1 MTTDYKQT
9 LNLPHTDF
17 PMKAN
22 LAAREPAILKQWEA
36 CGLSKHLE
44 TNAEDKPRFVLADGP
59 PYANGPIHIGHAVNK
74 ILKDFVLKSKRLSG
88 FYALYVPGWDCHG
101 LPIELQVEKK
111 QGKPGPNSDSKAFKA
126 ACRAYATEQ
135 IQIQKQAFIRL
146 GVLGRWD
153 KPYTTMDYQYE
164 ANTLRS
170 MAKVIEKGHLHRGY
184 KPVHWCVDCGS
195 ALAEAEVEYENKKS
209 MAIDVAFTIE
219 PGAITQLPDQ
229 NKALWLIIWTT
240 TPWTLPANEAVSI
253 HPNYAYAFVSVPNH
267 AQYYVVATELVP
279 AVAKRLVWDDY
290 EIVWECSGAAL
301 AHLKLSLKHP
311 FYDKEVPLL
320 LGEHVTLDT
329 GTGCVHTAPAHGLDD
344 YHVCMAQ
351 GMTVQSLVDA
361 RGCFTKETPLFG
373 GQFVFKASDAVIELL
388 EERGM
393 LLHKASLEHSY
404 PHCWRHHTPLIFR
417 ATGQWFISMDQAHLR
432 SHALAAIDSV
442 QWIPEWGQARIQ
454 GMIQDRPDWCISRQ
468 RTWGV
473 PLALWVHKDTGAIHP
488 RMVDLMQAIAERI
501 EKQGTDVWPEGCADL
516 LSDAERADYEP
527 CTDLLEVWFDSG
539 VSHECVL
546 RQEPSLGYPADL
558 YLEGSDQ
565 HRGWFQTALLSS
577 VAINGTAPYKQV
589 LTHGFVVDAQGRK
602 MSKSLG
608 NVVSPEAVTQSLGA
622 DILRLW
628 VCSTDYRAEMAI
640 SDEMLRQTSDIYR
653 RIRNTVRFLLSNLN
667 DFDATKD
674 LIEPKDCL
682 SLDRW
687 MVGRTQSLQKEIV
700 EAFESY
706 QFHHVYQK
714 IHHFCSLDLGGFYL
728 DVIKDRQYTCKA
740 DGLPRRSAQTAM
752 VHILEALVRWIAP
765 ILSFTAEEIWG
776 CLPHRKESSVFLA
789 HWYQGFE
796 AFNNKAHQNE
806 VEQHKKED
814 WSWGQI
820 LDIRNVVNKQLEDAR
835 NRKENTIGSGLEAVV
850 ELYVDEKQKAGDSEE
865 TLVSV
870 LKKLGDELRF
880 VFITSEAKLY
890 PASSRPE
897 DALETSIKGLWIKV
911 QASANP
917 KCERCWHRRIDV
929 NKNTEYPGI
938 CGRCVENI
946 VGNGEQRLYA

>member
-22 LAAREPAILKQWEA
+22 LAAREPTILKQWEEN
-36 CGLSKHLE
+36 GLAQQLDTH
-44 TNAEDKPRFVLADGP
+44 TAGDPRFVLADGP

-88 FYALYVPGWDCHG
+88 FYAPYVPGWDCHG

-126 ACRAYATEQ
+126 ACRAYAIEQ

-209 MAIDVAFTIE
+209 MAIDVAFTLA
-219 PGAITQLPDQ
+219 PGAIKALPDHH
-229 NKALWLIIWTT
+229 KALWLIIWTT
-240 TPWTLPANEAVSI
+240 TPWTLPANEAVTI
-253 HPNYAYAFVSVPNH
+253 HPAYDYAVVSVPNH
-267 AQYYVVATELVP
+267 PQYYLVAKHLIP
-279 AVAKRLVWDDY
+279 AVATRLQWHDD

-301 AHLKLSLKHP
+301 AGLQLSLKHP
-311 FYDKEVPLL
+311 LYDKHVPLL
-320 LGEHVTLDT
+320 LGDHVTLDT

-344 YHVCMAQ
+344 YHVCIAQ

-361 RGCFTKETPLFG
+361 RGCFTKETPLLG
-373 GQFVFKASDAVIELL
+373 GQFVFKANDRVIELL
-388 EERGM
+388 EERG
-393 LLHKASLEHSY
+393 LLLYKASLEHSY

-432 SHALAAIDSV
+432 TNALAVIDADTGPNTV
-442 QWIPEWGQARIQ
+442 EWIPDWGKARIR
-454 GMIQDRPDWCISRQ
+454 GMIGDRPDWCISRQ

-473 PLALWVHKDTGAIHP
+473 PLALWMHRETEAIHP
-488 RMVDLMQAIAERI
+488 QTLALMEKVAARI
-501 EKQGTDVWPEGCADL
+501 EQQGTDVWPEGCADL
-516 LSDAERADYEP
+516 LSDAERTDYVP

-546 RQEPSLGYPADL
+546 RQEPSLDYPADL

-565 HRGWFQTALLSS
+565 HRGWFQTALLSA
-577 VAINGTAPYKQV
+577 VAMNGTAPYKAV

-602 MSKSLG
+602 MSKHLG

-653 RIRNTVRFLLSNLN
+653 RIRNTARFLLSNLN
-667 DFDATKD
+667 DFDVEKHAVKPS
-674 LIEPKDCL
+674 ECL
-682 SLDRW
+682 ALDRW
-687 MVGRTQSLQKEIV
+687 MVGRTRTLQKEII
-700 EAFESY
+700 EAFETY

-714 IHHFCSLDLGGFYL
+714 IHHFCSIELGGFYL
-728 DVIKDRQYTCKA
+728 DVIKDRQYTCKKEGA
-740 DGLPRRSAQTAM
+740 ARRSAQTAM
-752 VHILEALVRWIAP
+752 VHIIEALVRWMAP
-765 ILSFTAEEIWG
+765 ILSFTAEEIWRY
-776 CLPHRKESSVFLA
+776 LPNRKESSVFLA
-789 HWYQGFE
+789 HWYQGLE
-796 AFNNKAHQNE
+796 AFNPLQNDIAWHHV
-806 VEQHKKED
+806 VE
-814 WSWGQI
+814 
-820 LDIRNVVNKQLEDAR
+820 IRNVVNKHLEEAR
-835 NRKENTIGSGLEAVV
+835 ENKLIGSSLEAEV
-850 ELYVDEKQKAGDSEE
+850 ELYLDEKQISDENYKILIES
-865 TLVSV
+865 
-870 LKKLGDELRF
+870 LKKMGDELRF
-880 VFITSEAKLY
+880 VFITSEANLY
-890 PASSRPE
+890 SASSRPE

-911 QASANP
+911 KASP
-917 KCERCWHRRIDV
+917 HTKCERCWHRREDV

-946 VGNGEQRLYA
+946 AGKGEQRLYA